1 MLKKDIAYTA
11 TVLKYYCNIIFED
24 HYNHIDDDILKISIY
39 DPKSEIRNYASS
51 LNKNMPE
58 GISLV
63 SAGNKWMDCQK
74 KTIIYYT

>member
-1 MLKKDIAYTA
+1 MK
-11 TVLKYYCNIIFED
+11 II
-24 HYNHIDDDILKISIY
+24 